1 MVDSVGNPTDVAI
14 SGVLASQTQL
24 YAAADNIANA
34 SDGTV
39 IQSNAI
45 GSSTVAPPLGGT
57 QPSPAA
63 SQVFDALQAN
73 NTAQAGGGVVS
84 TLTTTTSPVDLA
96 LQLVTFS
103 QASLGYQA
111 NIDTLRAVNN
121 VNQQAINLV
130 T

>member
-39 IQSNAI
+39 IQPNGI
-45 GSSTVAPPLGGT
+45 GSSAVAPPLGGT
-57 QPSPAA
+57 QPSTAA
-63 SQVFDALQAN
+63 GQVFDALQAN
-73 NTAQAGGGVVS
+73 NTAQAGGGVTS
-84 TLTTTTSPVDLA
+84 TLSTTNSPVDLA
-96 LQLVTFS
+96 VQALNFA

-111 NIDTLRAVNN
+111 NLDTLHVVNKLN
-121 VNQQAINLV
+121 EQAINLV